1 MEIEIEPTIP
11 LENVKY
17 QRTAT
22 QIDDRKGVKQYP
34 KLTLYVRAIDRQR
47 VFYDED
53 VKSKNR
59 ILVIGIWQWGLHNEN
74 NLPQEFAIADKD
86 QLQIFQ
92 LVFENIVK
100 NVERKRFVSKIYHY
114 IDNYGKQCK
123 L

>member
-1 MEIEIEPTIP
+1 MSKPILP

-22 QIDDRKGVKQYP
+22 QIDDRKSSKEYP

-47 VFYDED
+47 KFYDQET
-53 VKSKNR
+53 SGKNR
-59 ILVIGIWQWGLHNEN
+59 IFVIGIWDWDINNAQ
-74 NLPQEFAIADKD
+74 NLPSEFAIADTD
-86 QLQIFQ
+86 QLAIFK

-100 NVERKRFVSKIYHY
+100 NHERKRFVNKIYSY
-114 IDNYGKQCK
+114 IKTYGQQCK